1 MKRSVLLVAILS
13 VFAYCFADEYELKNI
28 PKTHYGIWIPK
39 EFDNIITENGNY
51 ILAQKSNREK
61 KAHDILVVTTNRIQS
76 DLGFH
81 DGYAIQ
87 QNDFNKFVLTIK
99 NQTPIMFDVNKN
111 EYVLVSTAIDDY
123 KTVFINYMIS
133 KIEKIL
139 SRYSKEKAI
148 YVKNNMIYIRSR
160 GPEYGPFRLLP
171 DMFFLNMNG
180 IDGSK
185 YYFLIYDDKKDI
197 VYGVSLNSNSVEID
211 AFIEK
216 RVLIGNEVKEKN
228 VEIVRAFSLQ

>member
-1 MKRSVLLVAILS
+1 MKRIVLLVTILS

-87 QNDFNKFVLTIK
+87 QNDFDKFVLTTK
-99 NQTPIMFDVNKN
+99 DQTPIMFDGNKN
-111 EYVLVSTAIDDY
+111 EYVLISTAIDDY

-133 KIEKIL
+133 KIEEEIGK
-139 SRYSKEKAI
+139 SSHGKAI
-148 YVKNNMIYIRSR
+148 YVKNNMFYIRSR
-160 GPEYGPFRLLP
+160 VPEYGPFRLLP
-171 DMFFLNMNG
+171 DMFFLNRNG

-185 YYFLIYDDKKDI
+185 YFFLIYDDKKDL
-197 VYGVSLNSNSVEID
+197 VFGVSLNNNSVEID
-211 AFIEK
+211 VFIEK
-216 RVLIGNEVKEKN
+216 WVLSGNVVKEKK